1 MTVSPLSPAN
11 SPVDAT
17 VEAAVQAAA
26 AHHAKTTADADPTGV
41 PDDDTLRLT
50 HRRLREGLSGPLT
63 EANRWGT
70 VSLPPGRFSF
80 HELHL
85 KRDLPI
91 IHEWM
96 NDPEVARW
104 WELDGGIEVTGN
116 HLAAHSRLTH
126 ATAYV
131 GCLDDQPVS
140 YWELYRADL
149 DPLARHYAAQ
159 PHDVGVHLLIG
170 PAAHRG
176 QGLGS
181 LLLLVVS
188 ELILRA
194 APDTQRVIAEPDVRN
209 AASIAAFRRAGF
221 RRSVD
226 LSLPG
231 KTAAL
236 MIRDRHRDGT
246 HADVGGAPTTGTRA
260 NETRATES
268 RATGSRAN
276 GTQANGT
283 PAATE

>member
-1 MTVSPLSPAN
+1 MTVSPLSPS
-11 SPVDAT
+11 SPADASVDA
-17 VEAAVQAAA
+17 AIAAA
-26 AHHAKTTADADPTGV
+26 AADAAAEAAAAARSDV

-63 EANRWGT
+63 EANRWGA
-70 VSLPPGRFSF
+70 VALPPGRFSF

-91 IHEWM
+91 LHGWM

-104 WELDGGIEVTGN
+104 WELAGDVEVTGN
-116 HLAAHSRLTH
+116 HLAAQSRLTH

-149 DPLARHYAAQ
+149 DPLARHYTAR
-159 PHDVGVHLLIG
+159 PHDVGIHLLIG
-170 PAAHRG
+170 PATHRG

-221 RRSVD
+221 RRSID

-236 MIRDRHRDGT
+236 MIRDRHRDTTAHGLGNGVAAP
-246 HADVGGAPTTGTRA
+246 ADPAPGG
-260 NETRATES
+260 
-268 RATGSRAN
+268 
-276 GTQANGT
+276 
-283 PAATE
+283 PAVTA

>member
-1 MTVSPLSPAN
+1 MTASPVSPLSPAN
-11 SPVDAT
+11 PADAMVDAA
-17 VEAAVQAAA
+17 VEAAAAA
-26 AHHAKTTADADPTGV
+26 DAAAKAADDAADTLDLA
-41 PDDDTLRLT
+41 DDDTLRLT
-50 HRRLREGLSGPLT
+50 HRRLRQGLSGPLT
-63 EANRWGT
+63 EANRWGA
-70 VSLPPGRFSF
+70 VALPPGRFSF

-104 WELDGGIEVTGN
+104 WELDGGVEVTAN
-116 HLAAHSRLTH
+116 HLAAQSRLTH

-149 DPLARHYAAQ
+149 DPLARHYAAR
-159 PHDVGVHLLIG
+159 PHDVGLHVLIG

-221 RRSVD
+221 RRGVD
-226 LSLPG
+226 LTLPG

-236 MIRDRHRDGT
+236 MIRDRHRTNDHDAAHGT
-246 HADVGGAPTTGTRA
+246 DPAP
-260 NETRATES
+260 S
-268 RATGSRAN
+268 DSL
-276 GTQANGT
+276 
-283 PAATE
+283 

>member
-1 MTVSPLSPAN
+1 MTVSPLSPN
-11 SPVDAT
+11 SPADAT

-26 AHHAKTTADADPTGV
+26 AQHARTTADADPVGV

-104 WELDGGIEVTGN
+104 WELAGGIEVTGK

-149 DPLARHYAAQ
+149 DPLARHYAAL
-159 PHDVGVHLLIG
+159 PHDVGVHVLIG

-236 MIRDRHRDGT
+236 MIRERHRDGGPT
-246 HADVGGAPTTGTRA
+246 PDTPETQRAAPARSGAKGAP
-260 NETRATES
+260 
-268 RATGSRAN
+268 AN
-276 GTQANGT
+276 GN